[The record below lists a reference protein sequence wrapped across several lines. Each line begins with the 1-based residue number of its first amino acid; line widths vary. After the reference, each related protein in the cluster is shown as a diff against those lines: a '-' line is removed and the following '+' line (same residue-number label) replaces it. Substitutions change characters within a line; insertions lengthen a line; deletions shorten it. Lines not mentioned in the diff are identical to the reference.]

1 MRTIKRIARGSV
13 LLTLISIAA
22 GCLVAEPR
30 EGYWDHD
37 HHRYYH
43 DHNWH
48 ECGDRDEHCH

>member
-1 MRTIKRIARGSV
+1 MRTKERVARAGF
-13 LLTLISIAA
+13 LLTLIAMA
-22 GCLVAEPR
+22 TGCVIAEPR

-43 DHNWH
+43 EHGWH